1 MENIESSKRVLHRG
15 RAELDQRAEAEES
28 EAEAQKPLPSAG
40 EREHLIAVT
49 AYYRAQGRNFEP
61 GRELEDWLAA
71 EAEIDATTRGAD

>member
-1 MENIESSKRVLHRG
+1 METIESSKRVLHRG
-15 RAELDQRAEAEES
+15 RAELDERAEAEES
-28 EAEAQKPLPSAG
+28 EAEAQSPLPSPG

>member
-1 MENIESSKRVLHRG
+1 METIESSKRVLHRG
-15 RAELDQRAEAEES
+15 RAELDQRVEAEES
-28 EAEAQKPLPSAG
+28 EAEAQSPLPSPG

-49 AYYRAQGRNFEP
+49 AYYRAQSRNFEP